1 MTDHLEY
8 HVSTSSGNQFDLSFP
23 LHPDTMSKNQV
34 ARLLTA
40 ILGAVDTEINSVG
53 GVGNGDVL
61 QAVAMALAVRTRIL
75 GVPSEQ
81 IDNLSRELV
90 HDALG
95 ASVTHVGSGSRDT
108 H

>member
-1 MTDHLEY
+1 MADHLEY
-8 HVSTSSGNQFDLSFP
+8 HVSTSSGNRFDLSFP
-23 LHPDTMSKNQV
+23 LHPDTMSKTQV

-40 ILGAVDTEINSVG
+40 ILGAVDTEINTAG

-61 QAVAMALAVRTRIL
+61 QAVAMALAVRARIL

-81 IDNLSRELV
+81 IDNLARELV
-90 HDALG
+90 NAALG
-95 ASVTHVGSGSRDT
+95 ASVTHTDSAAPE